1 MCFGS
6 TNPKVASGADNYD
19 QSHRALSYDLSDE
32 LYPNRFVQSNKERK
46 NDFGA
51 NTRVAKDKEDQE
63 LRTAAPAPGPAR
75 KKFFKELKEVSQKK
89 KAFTLASS
97 TYSTL

>member
-6 TNPKVASGADNYD
+6 TNPKVASGADNHD

-32 LYPNRFVQSNKERK
+32 TYPNRFVQTNQERES
-46 NDFGA
+46 DFGA
-51 NTRVAKDKEDQE
+51 NRRYAEDKDDQE
-63 LRTAAPAPGPAR
+63 LRPAAPAPAPT
-75 KKFFKELKEVSQKK
+75 KKQLFNELKKISQEK
-89 KAFTLASS
+89 KAFTVASS

>member
-6 TNPKVASGADNYD
+6 TNPKVASGTDNHD

-32 LYPNRFVQSNKERK
+32 LYPNRFVQSNKEREG
-46 NDFGA
+46 DFGA
-51 NTRVAKDKEDQE
+51 NTRYAKDKDDQG
-63 LRTAAPAPGPAR
+63 LRTAAPAPAQA
-75 KKFFKELKEVSQKK
+75 KKQLFKELKEIARKE
-89 KAFTLASS
+89 KAFTVASS